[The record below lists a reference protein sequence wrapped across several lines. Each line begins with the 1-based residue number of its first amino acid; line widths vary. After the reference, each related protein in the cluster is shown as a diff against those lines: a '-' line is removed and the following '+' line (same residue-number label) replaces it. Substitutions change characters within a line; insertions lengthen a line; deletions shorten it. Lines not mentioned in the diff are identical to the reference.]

1 MKVARPISRPDPR
14 QAGVRGFSLL
24 EVMVAVSILGLAL
37 TVILSAQGGLAASN
51 KMAANMGMSTT
62 LARCKMTEMEEK
74 LVKFGYPE
82 IDQIDMAMICCEGV
96 EAPNFTCDTRV
107 EKVLLPNP
115 PDNSLGDG
123 GFMASP
129 SGSGPAGALAGLAGL
144 PGANPA
150 GSSAALNL
158 DMDGGLQAM
167 GGQIQGQLAAAGG
180 AQGLIGMVM
189 GIVYPSLKPMMENS
203 IRRLTVTVK
212 WKEGSTPKE
221 FAIVQYVT
229 NPQRSGFL
237 PGALDGGAA
246 PIGSTPGPGV
256 GTTPPGIPTG
266 QTVPRGGGF

>member
-1 MKVARPISRPDPR
+1 LTPR
-14 QAGVRGFSLL
+14 RKRASSVVLRGFSLL

-62 LARCKMTEMEEK
+62 LSRCKMTELEEK
-74 LVKFGYPE
+74 MVKFGYPE
-82 IDQIDMAMICCEGV
+82 IDQIDVQMPCCEGV

-107 EKVLLPNP
+107 EKVMLPNP

-123 GFMASP
+123 GFMAAA
-129 SGSGPAGALAGLAGL
+129 SGSGPGGGLAGLAGL

-150 GSSAALNL
+150 GSTAALNL
-158 DMDGGLQAM
+158 DMDGGLGAM

-180 AQGLIGMVM
+180 ANGLLNMVM

-212 WKEGSTPKE
+212 WKEGTSPKE
-221 FAIVQYVT
+221 FAVVQYIT
-229 NPQRSGFL
+229 NPQRSGFVPGL
-237 PGALDGGAA
+237 DAGTAPISSTPTPGGGAGAL
-246 PIGSTPGPGV
+246 PVTPPAGPQLGPG
-256 GTTPPGIPTG
+256 
-266 QTVPRGGGF
+266 RL

>member
-1 MKVARPISRPDPR
+1 MPRVASRPSAR
-14 QAGVRGFSLL
+14 ARGFSLL

-62 LARCKMTEMEEK
+62 LARCKMTELEEK
-74 LVKFGYPE
+74 LVKFGYQE
-82 IDQIDMAMICCEGV
+82 IDQIDAQVQCCEGV
-96 EAPNFTCDTRV
+96 ETPSFTCDTRV
-107 EKVLLPNP
+107 EKVMLPNP

-129 SGSGPAGALAGLAGL
+129 AGSGLAGLAGL

-158 DMDGGLQAM
+158 DVDAGLSGIA
-167 GGQIQGQLAAAGG
+167 GQIQGPLAAAGG
-180 AQGLIGMVM
+180 ANGLLNMVM

-212 WKEGSTPKE
+212 WKEGSSPKE

-237 PGALDGGAA
+237 GGVPGSDGGAA
-246 PIGSTPGPGV
+246 PFGSASSFG
-256 GTTPPGIPTG
+256 PPGSPGSPGGPLTPSG
-266 QTVPRGGGF
+266 PRPPQTNF

>member
-1 MKVARPISRPDPR
+1 MTRRR
-14 QAGVRGFSLL
+14 QLARGFSLL

-62 LARCKMTEMEEK
+62 LARCKMTELEEK
-74 LVKFGYPE
+74 MVKFGYPE
-82 IDQIDMAMICCEGV
+82 IDQIDAQMPCCEGT
-96 EAPNFTCDTRV
+96 ETPNFTCDTRV
-107 EKVLLPNP
+107 EKVMLPNP

-129 SGSGPAGALAGLAGL
+129 SGSGGSLAALAGL

-158 DMDGGLQAM
+158 DMDGGLAAM
-167 GGQIQGQLAAAGG
+167 GGQIQGQLTAAGG
-180 AQGLIGMVM
+180 ANGLLNMVM

-212 WKEGSTPKE
+212 WKEGSSPKE
-221 FAIVQYVT
+221 FAIVQYIT

-237 PGALDGGAA
+237 PGVAGSDGGVA
-246 PIGSTPGPGV
+246 PSGSGFGAGPAGLPGSGPAG
-256 GTTPPGIPTG
+256 P
-266 QTVPRGGGF
+266 QFNPRGI

>member
-1 MKVARPISRPDPR
+1 MPLPSPKAERTSRSG
-14 QAGVRGFSLL
+14 ARGFSLL

-62 LARCKMTEMEEK
+62 LSRCKMTELEEK

-82 IDQIDMAMICCEGV
+82 IDQIDAQTICCEGV
-96 EAPNFTCDTRV
+96 ETPNFTCDTRV
-107 EKVLLPNP
+107 EKVQLPNP
-115 PDNSLGDG
+115 PENSLGDG
-123 GFMASP
+123 GFLASP
-129 SGSGPAGALAGLAGL
+129 TGSSLAGLAGL

-158 DMDGGLQAM
+158 DLDAGLANIGSQLQGQMAGV
-167 GGQIQGQLAAAGG
+167 GGQN
-180 AQGLIGMVM
+180 GLLNMVM

-212 WKEGSTPKE
+212 WKEGSSPKE

-237 PGALDGGAA
+237 AGVPGSDGGAA
-246 PIGSTPGPGV
+246 PFGGAG
-256 GTTPPGIPTG
+256 GAPGIGGGGGGGISPTG
-266 QTVPRGGGF
+266 PVAPQRNF